1 MAFKSNRREVNQ
13 FLSGTATKKVSQI
26 GTEVTNHIKQE
37 MRKKKSGEEY
47 PIPGTGSTG
56 ANGRTEPGSQK
67 TYIASSPGEYP
78 AIRTGQLRSG
88 TQFRVTNENDG
99 VSVSIGTDVL
109 QGVILEGTEEN
120 PGIRPWLSKALEE
133 LEPRISQ
140 VLEKWE

>member
-1 MAFKSNRREVNQ
+1 MSFRSYRREVKQ
-13 FLSGTATKKVSQI
+13 FLSGTATKKVTRI

-56 ANGRTEPGSQK
+56 ANGRTEPGSKK
-67 TYIASSPGEYP
+67 TYIASAPGEYP
-78 AIRTGQLRSG
+78 AIRTGQLRSEVK
-88 TQFRVTNENDG
+88 FKVHNESDG
-99 VSVSIGTDVL
+99 VAVSMGTNVL
-109 QGVILEGTEEN
+109 QGIVLEGTEER

-133 LEPRISQ
+133 LDPRISQ